1 MNAVLRVKSIITAPL
16 SEWPEIERQ
25 AADPVYLLTRYV
37 ALLAI
42 IPSLFGFIGACLIG
56 VIAPN
61 GATLR
66 TPLLDGVL
74 GAVFG
79 YAMTGVIVLVLTI
92 IVYVSAPIFGGLRGF
107 NSAFRLTVYS
117 FTPVWLAGIFLIL
130 PGLHFL
136 ALFSLYGL
144 YLLWLGAPRLIK
156 VPQEMALIFAITMA
170 VCAGALIYAAATAQ
184 HVIFGTPGL

>member
-1 MNAVLRVKSIITAPL
+1 MNAVLRAKSIITEPL
-16 SEWPEIERQ
+16 SEWSKIERE
-25 AADPVYLLTRYV
+25 AGDPADLVTRYV
-37 ALLAI
+37 APLAI
-42 IPSLFGFIGACLIG
+42 IPSLFGFIGACAIG

-66 TPLLDGVL
+66 TPLLDGLL

-79 YAMTGVIVLVLTI
+79 YVMACVIVLVLAI
-92 IVYVSAPIFGGLRGF
+92 IIYVLAPTFGGVRGF
-107 NSAFRLTVYS
+107 NKAFSLTAYS
-117 FTPVWLAGIFLIL
+117 LTPVWLAGIFLLL

-156 VPQEMALIFAITMA
+156 VPQEMALTFAIAMA

-184 HVIFGTPGL
+184 HVIFGTAGL